1 MRLFQQK
8 DIALRTL
15 ELEDAPLL
23 LKWLTDPAVLEWYE
37 GRDNP
42 YDADRVQQDFYGEN
56 EGETLCLLLWRDRP
70 IGYVQF
76 YPLEDEERELYGYAD
91 GPATIYGMD
100 QFIGETEYWGQGIGT
115 RAIASITDYLF
126 QERGAD
132 KLVMDPQ
139 VRNERAI
146 RVYEKNGFARVK
158 RLEQREL
165 HEGEFRDCWLI
176 EKNRP
181 NGETN

>member
-1 MRLFQQK
+1 MRLLEHD

-15 ELEDAPLL
+15 EPEDATLL

-37 GRDNP
+37 GRDHP
-42 YDADRVQQDFYGEN
+42 YDAKLVQEDFYEEN
-56 EGETLCLLLWRDRP
+56 DQETLCLLLWKGRP

-76 YPLEDEERELYGYAD
+76 YPLEDEERDLYGYAD

-115 RAIASITDYLF
+115 SAIAAITDYLF
-126 QERGAD
+126 RERGAD

-139 VRNERAI
+139 VRNERAL
-146 RVYEKNGFARVK
+146 RVYEKNGFVRVK
-158 RLEQREL
+158 KLEQREL
-165 HEGEFRDCWLI
+165 HEGEWRDCWLI

-181 NGETN
+181 SSEMN